1 MIKVGILGY
10 GGIAR
15 SHRRGYEIL
24 AKQGAP
30 VELVALCDI
39 DPNQFSGNMTI
50 NLGGTDCDKTKTY
63 RTYTDLEEMLAKEE
77 PDTIDICLPTYLHC
91 EYACMLLKR
100 GYNVQ
105 SEKPMGLNGKE
116 CEMMLAAAKES
127 GKKLMIGM
135 CLRFEPLYTEL
146 KKMIDDGRF
155 GKVHAASF
163 DRLSGL
169 PRWGYDNWFRDYK
182 RAGGVALDM
191 HIHDVDVIRYI
202 FGEPEAVSALTIDSK
217 VKCTTINSRF
227 IYKDKLVCATGDW
240 GQSKSS
246 KFKMAYRV
254 NFEYA
259 TVIMENGVIKV
270 YPDEGEPYELS
281 FEKKARKAR
290 PRRGIP

>member
-191 HIHDVDVIRYI
+191 HIHDVDLMNYL
-202 FGEPEAVSALTIDSK
+202 FGLPKSVRSVGTQDKGELENVGKDQRHGEGHKLRQDRAVAHIHLETAFFPDTGQWQHSFCKITLHILYRE
-217 VKCTTINSRF
+217 KC
-227 IYKDKLVCATGDW
+227 K
-240 GQSKSS
+240 
-246 KFKMAYRV
+246 
-254 NFEYA
+254 
-259 TVIMENGVIKV
+259 
-270 YPDEGEPYELS
+270 
-281 FEKKARKAR
+281 
-290 PRRGIP
+290 